1 MHRLV
6 VWVFAVAASGCATY
20 SYRHA
25 ALVPTYAPPL
35 RSGQPMEENRL
46 EVGVG
51 NGSVVSADEPGRG
64 ADDNAGIVVPRHD
77 VNGQLRIR
85 AHRNVDVGF
94 VYDRGLDAQAVN
106 LRSDQPTP
114 DNGDVWGGGP
124 RVMAGFDIT
133 PELRVGMVF
142 DALLYSIPY
151 ITYSTCVAD
160 CALPWDEAT
169 VSRGRG
175 NVAVVGASVL
185 PSYRIGRRL
194 AVFAGMHLR
203 NHPTIRLGNVG
214 TYDDTE
220 PEDGPLGMLVNAGA
234 EVELGAG
241 VRALVEVHQA
251 TREIAS
257 YAPTLA
263 VSVSVPLVRDP
274 PRRAPVA
281 EVARR

>member
-1 MHRLV
+1 M
-6 VWVFAVAASGCATY
+6 FAFAASGCATY

-35 RSGQPMEENRL
+35 RSGQPMQDNRL

-51 NGSVVSADEPGRG
+51 NGSIVSAEEPGRG
-64 ADDNAGIVVPRHD
+64 ADDNVGIVVPRHD
-77 VNGQLRIR
+77 VNGQLRVR

-94 VYDRGLDAQAVN
+94 VYDRGLEQQAVN

-114 DNGDVWGGGP
+114 DNGDVWGAGP

-133 PELRVGMVF
+133 PALRMGMVF

-151 ITYSTCVAD
+151 ITYQTCVDSCVLA
-160 CALPWDEAT
+160 WDESSVTRA
-169 VSRGRG
+169 RG
-175 NVAVVGASVL
+175 NVTVVGASLL
-185 PSYRIGRRL
+185 PSYRIGNRL
-194 AVFAGMHLR
+194 AVFAGMHVR

-214 TYDDTE
+214 SFDATE
-220 PEDGPLGMLVNAGA
+220 PEGGPLGFLVNAGA
-234 EVELGAG
+234 EVEIGAG

-251 TREIAS
+251 TSEIAS

-263 VSVSVPLVRDP
+263 VSLSVPLVRDP
-274 PRRAPVA
+274 PPAAPAA